1 MKNRSITYLL
11 LFGIC
16 SMLAIMQSCQKTDDL
31 EADINSL
38 KDRVAALEKATEG
51 LNTSF
56 ASLQALMQK
65 NKIIIGI
72 TPTKDGLG
80 YLLELSDGTSIK
92 VMESEAVQASVPE
105 FSVDEEGY
113 WIYKTSNDTDFKY
126 LPGADGEKIS
136 AWPRDEE
143 GNVVATPLISVS
155 SSGYWQVSYDN
166 GQTYTS
172 LGTKAEG
179 GSQGGTSIFSKVEYN
194 EANHTFSFTLAD
206 GEKTYT
212 FPVDD
217 SFGLIIYGLND
228 AESEQAVQ
236 VFAPNESHKEY
247 KVEQNDVQQA
257 AIQAPKGWDVLL
269 SENLLTITPQA
280 TVVKDVEE
288 TIKIVLTSSKNYI
301 RIVSIEV
308 KQLSNE
314 TGAKAWQQ
322 FVNADQQNVLLDFSY
337 AGYKHG
343 EIAPPEIETLI
354 AQGYKVYDVTDPQYG
369 AIPNDGKS
377 DRAAFM
383 KVLEKIARE
392 TKQEDLNN
400 MTDRYIKENAK
411 AIIYFPEGNYIL
423 QDEDSKDR
431 RIRISMSDIVLKG
444 AGRNK
449 TTLEMTA
456 ANNSPKPTEEMWNA
470 PVMMEFKHNTGLGES
485 IGAITEDAPIGS
497 KTITASLTGVSAG
510 SWVCLVLGTPK
521 LGNTDNDVINSEL
534 SPYQWQ
540 DIKVQQGITPNIKT
554 NGIQI
559 FEYHQIEKISGNSIT
574 FKEPIMHAINKDW
587 GWNVHKFANYANVGV
602 EDLTFKGHAKEK
614 FIHHGS
620 DIDDGGFKLID
631 FVRLTN
637 SWMRRVNFESV
648 SEAMSITSS
657 ANCSAYDITI
667 GGNRGHA
674 SIRSQASSRIF
685 IGKVTESSN
694 GYTLRKGEGEST
706 LMEYKTNVGQYHACG
721 VSKQSMGAVIWN
733 VKWGDDSC
741 FESHATQPR
750 ATLIDCCTGG
760 FMHWRQGGDSAQM
773 PNHMENL
780 TIWNFYATNVQTD
793 QDIDTEGKF
802 TWWDSNGFWW
812 KFMPPIIVGF
822 HGSPLDFDATQMKR
836 LESNGTAVEP
846 YSLYEAQLRKRL
858 GYVPSWLSSLK

>member
-65 NKIIIGI
+65 NKVIIGI

-126 LPGADGEKIS
+126 LPGADGEKVS

-194 EANHTFSFTLAD
+194 EANHTFSFTLSD
-206 GEKTYT
+206 GGKTYT

-217 SFGLIIYGLND
+217 TFGLIIYGLND
-228 AESEQAVQ
+228 ANSEQAVQ
-236 VFAPNESHKEY
+236 VFVPNENHKEY

-257 AIQAPKGWDVLL
+257 VVQAPKGWNVLL

-280 TVVKDVEE
+280 TATKDVEE

-308 KQLSNE
+308 KQLSSE
-314 TGAKAWQQ
+314 AGAEAWQQ

-337 AGYKHG
+337 AGYKYG
-343 EIAPPEIETLI
+343 EMAPPEIETLT
-354 AQGYKVYDVTDPQYG
+354 AQGYKVYDVTDPKYG

-377 DRAAFM
+377 DRVAFM
-383 KVLEKIARE
+383 KVLEEIASQ
-392 TKQEDLNN
+392 TKQEDNN

-423 QDEDSKDR
+423 QDEGSKDR

-444 AGRNK
+444 AGKNK

-470 PVMMEFKHNTGLGES
+470 PVMMEFKHNTGLKES
-485 IGAITEDAPIGS
+485 IGVITEDAPIGS
-497 KTITASLTGVSAG
+497 RTITAS
-510 SWVCLVLGTPK
+510 
-521 LGNTDNDVINSEL
+521 
-534 SPYQWQ
+534 
-540 DIKVQQGITPNIKT
+540 
-554 NGIQI
+554 
-559 FEYHQIEKISGNSIT
+559 
-574 FKEPIMHAINKDW
+574 
-587 GWNVHKFANYANVGV
+587 
-602 EDLTFKGHAKEK
+602 
-614 FIHHGS
+614 
-620 DIDDGGFKLID
+620 
-631 FVRLTN
+631 
-637 SWMRRVNFESV
+637 
-648 SEAMSITSS
+648 
-657 ANCSAYDITI
+657 
-667 GGNRGHA
+667 
-674 SIRSQASSRIF
+674 
-685 IGKVTESSN
+685 
-694 GYTLRKGEGEST
+694 
-706 LMEYKTNVGQYHACG
+706 
-721 VSKQSMGAVIWN
+721 
-733 VKWGDDSC
+733 
-741 FESHATQPR
+741 
-750 ATLIDCCTGG
+750 
-760 FMHWRQGGDSAQM
+760 
-773 PNHMENL
+773 
-780 TIWNFYATNVQTD
+780 
-793 QDIDTEGKF
+793 
-802 TWWDSNGFWW
+802 
-812 KFMPPIIVGF
+812 
-822 HGSPLDFDATQMKR
+822 
-836 LESNGTAVEP
+836 
-846 YSLYEAQLRKRL
+846 
-858 GYVPSWLSSLK
+858 

>member
-65 NKIIIGI
+65 NKVIIGI

-113 WIYKTSNDTDFKY
+113 WIYKTSNNTNFKY
-126 LPGADGEKIS
+126 LPGADGEKVS

-194 EANHTFSFTLAD
+194 EANHTFSFTLSD
-206 GEKTYT
+206 GGKTYT

-217 SFGLIIYGLND
+217 TFGLIIYGLND
-228 AESEQAVQ
+228 ADSEQTVQ
-236 VFAPNESHKEY
+236 VFAPNENHKEY

-257 AIQAPKGWDVLL
+257 VVQAPKGWNVLL

-280 TVVKDVEE
+280 TATKDMEE

-308 KQLSNE
+308 KQLSSE
-314 TGAKAWQQ
+314 AGAEAWQQ

-343 EIAPPEIETLI
+343 EIAPPETETLI
-354 AQGYKVYDVTDPQYG
+354 AQGYKVYDVTDPKYG

-383 KVLEKIARE
+383 KVLEEIASE
-392 TKQEDLNN
+392 TKQEDLN

-470 PVMMEFKHNTGLGES
+470 PVMMEFKHNTGLKES
-485 IGAITEDAPIGS
+485 IGVITEDAPIGS
-497 KTITASLTGVSAG
+497 RTITASLTGVSAG
-510 SWVCLVLGTPK
+510 SWVCLVLE
-521 LGNTDNDVINSEL
+521 NTDDNVINSEL
-534 SPYQWQ
+534 YPHKWE
-540 DIKVQQGITPNIKT
+540 DIKIQQGGTPNIKT
-554 NGIQI
+554 KGIQI
-559 FEYHQIEKISGNSIT
+559 YEYH
-574 FKEPIMHAINKDW
+574 H
-587 GWNVHKFANYANVGV
+587 
-602 EDLTFKGHAKEK
+602 L
-614 FIHHGS
+614 
-620 DIDDGGFKLID
+620 
-631 FVRLTN
+631 
-637 SWMRRVNFESV
+637 
-648 SEAMSITSS
+648 TSS
-657 ANCSAYDITI
+657 LFCA
-667 GGNRGHA
+667 
-674 SIRSQASSRIF
+674 
-685 IGKVTESSN
+685 
-694 GYTLRKGEGEST
+694 
-706 LMEYKTNVGQYHACG
+706 
-721 VSKQSMGAVIWN
+721 
-733 VKWGDDSC
+733 
-741 FESHATQPR
+741 
-750 ATLIDCCTGG
+750 
-760 FMHWRQGGDSAQM
+760 
-773 PNHMENL
+773 
-780 TIWNFYATNVQTD
+780 
-793 QDIDTEGKF
+793 
-802 TWWDSNGFWW
+802 
-812 KFMPPIIVGF
+812 II
-822 HGSPLDFDATQMKR
+822 
-836 LESNGTAVEP
+836 
-846 YSLYEAQLRKRL
+846 
-858 GYVPSWLSSLK
+858 

>member
-65 NKIIIGI
+65 NKVIIGI

-126 LPGADGEKIS
+126 LPGADGEKVS

-194 EANHTFSFTLAD
+194 EANHTFSFTLSD
-206 GEKTYT
+206 GGKTYT

-217 SFGLIIYGLND
+217 TFGLIIYGLND
-228 AESEQAVQ
+228 ANSEQAVQ
-236 VFAPNESHKEY
+236 VFVPNENHKEY

-257 AIQAPKGWDVLL
+257 VVQAPKGWNVLL

-280 TVVKDVEE
+280 TATKDVEE

-308 KQLSNE
+308 KQLSSE
-314 TGAKAWQQ
+314 AGAEAWQQ

-337 AGYKHG
+337 AGYKYG
-343 EIAPPEIETLI
+343 EMAPPEIETLT
-354 AQGYKVYDVTDPQYG
+354 AQGYKVYDVTDPKYG

-377 DRAAFM
+377 DRVAFM
-383 KVLEKIARE
+383 KVLEEIASQ
-392 TKQEDLNN
+392 TKQEDNN

-423 QDEDSKDR
+423 QDEGSKDR

-444 AGRNK
+444 AGKNK

-470 PVMMEFKHNTGLGES
+470 PVMMEFKHNTGLKES
-485 IGAITEDAPIGS
+485 IGVITEDAPIGS
-497 KTITASLTGVSAG
+497 RTITASLTGVSAG
-510 SWVCLVLGTPK
+510 SWVCLVLE
-521 LGNTDNDVINSEL
+521 NTDDNVINSEL
-534 SPYQWQ
+534 YPHKWE
-540 DIKVQQGITPNIKT
+540 DIKIQQGGTPNIKT
-554 NGIQI
+554 KGIQI
-559 FEYHQIEKISGNSIT
+559 YDCLLYT
-574 FKEPIMHAINKDW
+574 
-587 GWNVHKFANYANVGV
+587 
-602 EDLTFKGHAKEK
+602 
-614 FIHHGS
+614 S
-620 DIDDGGFKLID
+620 DAAD
-631 FVRLTN
+631 
-637 SWMRRVNFESV
+637 E
-648 SEAMSITSS
+648 
-657 ANCSAYDITI
+657 
-667 GGNRGHA
+667 
-674 SIRSQASSRIF
+674 
-685 IGKVTESSN
+685 
-694 GYTLRKGEGEST
+694 
-706 LMEYKTNVGQYHACG
+706 
-721 VSKQSMGAVIWN
+721 
-733 VKWGDDSC
+733 
-741 FESHATQPR
+741 
-750 ATLIDCCTGG
+750 
-760 FMHWRQGGDSAQM
+760 
-773 PNHMENL
+773 
-780 TIWNFYATNVQTD
+780 
-793 QDIDTEGKF
+793 
-802 TWWDSNGFWW
+802 
-812 KFMPPIIVGF
+812 
-822 HGSPLDFDATQMKR
+822 
-836 LESNGTAVEP
+836 
-846 YSLYEAQLRKRL
+846 
-858 GYVPSWLSSLK
+858 

>member
-16 SMLAIMQSCQKTDDL
+16 SMLTIMQSCRKTDNL

-80 YLLELSDGTSIK
+80 YLLELSDGTNIK
-92 VMESEAVQASVPE
+92 VMESEAIQASVPE

-113 WIYKTSNDTDFKY
+113 WIYKTSSDTDFKY
-126 LPGADGEKIS
+126 LSGANGEKVS

-155 SSGYWQVSYDN
+155 ASGYWQVSYDN

-194 EANHTFSFTLAD
+194 EANHTFSFTLPN

-217 SFGLIIYGLND
+217 TFGLIIYGLND
-228 AESEQAVQ
+228 ANNSEQNVQ
-236 VFAPNESHKEY
+236 VFAPDETHKEY

-257 AIQAPKGWDVLL
+257 VVQAPKGWNVLL

-308 KQLSNE
+308 KQLSSE
-314 TGAKAWQQ
+314 AGAKAWQQ

-337 AGYKHG
+337 AGYKYG
-343 EIAPPEIETLI
+343 EMAPPEIETLM
-354 AQGYKVYDVTDPQYG
+354 AQGYKIYDVTDPKYG
-369 AIPNDGKS
+369 AIPDDGKS

-383 KVLEKIARE
+383 KVLEEIASQ
-392 TKQEDLNN
+392 TKQEDLN

-423 QDEDSKDR
+423 QDETSQNR

-449 TTLEMTA
+449 TTLEMTM
-456 ANNSPKPTEEMWNA
+456 ANTSPEPIKEMWNS
-470 PVMMEFKHNTGLGES
+470 PVMMEFKHNTGLGTPVGS
-485 IGAITEDAPIGS
+485 IAEDAPIGS

-510 SWVCLVLGTPK
+510 SWVCLVLG
-521 LGNTDNDVINSEL
+521 NTDNNVINSEL
-534 SPYQWQ
+534 YPHKWE
-540 DIKVQQGITPNIKT
+540 DIKIQQGGTPNIKT
-554 NGIQI
+554 KGIQI
-559 FEYHQIEKISGNSIT
+559 YEYHQIERINGNNVT

-587 GWNVHKFANYANVGV
+587 GWKVHKFANYANVGV
-602 EDLTFKGHAKEK
+602 EDLTFKGYAKEK

-637 SWMRRVNFESV
+637 SWICRVNFESV
-648 SEAMSITSS
+648 SEAMSIASS

-667 GGNRGHA
+667 GGN
-674 SIRSQASSRIF
+674 
-685 IGKVTESSN
+685 
-694 GYTLRKGEGEST
+694 LC
-706 LMEYKTNVGQYHACG
+706 L
-721 VSKQSMGAVIWN
+721 
-733 VKWGDDSC
+733 
-741 FESHATQPR
+741 
-750 ATLIDCCTGG
+750 
-760 FMHWRQGGDSAQM
+760 
-773 PNHMENL
+773 
-780 TIWNFYATNVQTD
+780 
-793 QDIDTEGKF
+793 
-802 TWWDSNGFWW
+802 
-812 KFMPPIIVGF
+812 
-822 HGSPLDFDATQMKR
+822 
-836 LESNGTAVEP
+836 
-846 YSLYEAQLRKRL
+846 
-858 GYVPSWLSSLK
+858 LSSSVFMEI

>member
-1 MKNRSITYLL
+1 
-11 LFGIC
+11 
-16 SMLAIMQSCQKTDDL
+16 MLAIMQSCQKTDDL

-65 NKIIIGI
+65 NKVIIGI

-126 LPGADGEKIS
+126 LPGADGEKVS

-194 EANHTFSFTLAD
+194 EANHTFSFTLSD
-206 GEKTYT
+206 GGKTYT

-217 SFGLIIYGLND
+217 TFGLIIYGLND
-228 AESEQAVQ
+228 ANSEQAVQ
-236 VFAPNESHKEY
+236 VFAPNENHKEY
-247 KVEQNDVQQA
+247 KAEQNDVQQA
-257 AIQAPKGWDVLL
+257 VVQAPKGWNVLL

-280 TVVKDVEE
+280 TATKDVEE

-308 KQLSNE
+308 KQLSSE
-314 TGAKAWQQ
+314 AGAEAWQQ

-337 AGYKHG
+337 AGYKYG
-343 EIAPPEIETLI
+343 EMAPPEIETLT
-354 AQGYKVYDVTDPQYG
+354 AQGYKVYDVTDPKYG

-383 KVLEKIARE
+383 KVLEEIASE
-392 TKQEDLNN
+392 TKQEDLN

-449 TTLEMTA
+449 TTLKMTA

-470 PVMMEFKHNTGLGES
+470 PVMMEFKHNTGLKES
-485 IGAITEDAPIGS
+485 IGVITEDAPIGS
-497 KTITASLTGVSAG
+497 RTITASLTGVSAG
-510 SWVCLVLGTPK
+510 SWVCLVLE
-521 LGNTDNDVINSEL
+521 NTDDNVINSEL
-534 SPYQWQ
+534 YPHKWE
-540 DIKVQQGITPNIKT
+540 DIKIQQGGTPNIKT
-554 NGIQI
+554 KGIQI
-559 FEYHQIEKISGNSIT
+559 YEYHQIEKINGNNVIL
-574 FKEPIMHAINKDW
+574 KEPIMHAINKDW
-587 GWNVHKFANYANVGV
+587 GWKVHK
-602 EDLTFKGHAKEK
+602 LQT
-614 FIHHGS
+614 
-620 DIDDGGFKLID
+620 
-631 FVRLTN
+631 
-637 SWMRRVNFESV
+637 
-648 SEAMSITSS
+648 
-657 ANCSAYDITI
+657 
-667 GGNRGHA
+667 
-674 SIRSQASSRIF
+674 
-685 IGKVTESSN
+685 
-694 GYTLRKGEGEST
+694 
-706 LMEYKTNVGQYHACG
+706 
-721 VSKQSMGAVIWN
+721 
-733 VKWGDDSC
+733 
-741 FESHATQPR
+741 
-750 ATLIDCCTGG
+750 
-760 FMHWRQGGDSAQM
+760 M
-773 PNHMENL
+773 PML
-780 TIWNFYATNVQTD
+780 V
-793 QDIDTEGKF
+793 
-802 TWWDSNGFWW
+802 
-812 KFMPPIIVGF
+812 
-822 HGSPLDFDATQMKR
+822 
-836 LESNGTAVEP
+836 
-846 YSLYEAQLRKRL
+846 
-858 GYVPSWLSSLK
+858 